1 MMETILLNLVKNLI
15 TSKVTELTS
24 SQADNLIK
32 RTMTSKDIKD
42 IDKKV
47 DAMKDNAHK
56 SLQELIWGK

>member
-1 MMETILLNLVKNLI
+1 MEAILLNLVKNLI

-24 SQADNLIK
+24 SQADTLINQ
-32 RTMTSKDIKD
+32 TMSSKEIKD

-56 SLQELIWGK
+56 TFKELIWGK